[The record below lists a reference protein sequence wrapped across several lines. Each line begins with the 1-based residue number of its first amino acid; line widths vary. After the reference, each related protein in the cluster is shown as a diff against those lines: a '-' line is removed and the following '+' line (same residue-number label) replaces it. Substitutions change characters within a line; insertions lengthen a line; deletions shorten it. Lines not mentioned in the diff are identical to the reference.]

1 MARADMRWKE
11 EECSFQMRY
20 LRTSND
26 IIMMTVRGHKDSH
39 CLLLLQ
45 PPVDGRPQP
54 APFVRW
60 WSGETAARRAGVR
73 PSREEG
79 EGQRTQNMRAPPDSK
94 GRAIECT
101 DCDVGVGVKVSKCT
115 SAPPLDGRHHTLVR
129 AQGRASLPP
138 SRSRLSSLLAARGEG
153 ERGVVLR

>member
-1 MARADMRWKE
+1 MRWKE

-26 IIMMTVRGHKDSH
+26 IIMMTVRGWQQR
-39 CLLLLQ
+39 LAL
-45 PPVDGRPQP
+45 PTTTPGGRP
-54 APFVRW
+54 APSITFRRW
-60 WSGETAARRAGVR
+60 LWGETAARRAGVR

-129 AQGRASLPP
+129 AQGRAPLPP

>member
-1 MARADMRWKE
+1 MRWKE

-26 IIMMTVRGHKDSH
+26 IIMMTVRGWPQR
-39 CLLLLQ
+39 LAL
-45 PPVDGRPQP
+45 PTTTPGGRPARP

-60 WSGETAARRAGVR
+60 WSRETAARRAGVR

-101 DCDVGVGVKVSKCT
+101 DCDAGVGVKVSKCT